1 MINVKKMV
9 WWKVRNLVGIR
20 WIYIIRG
27 YYRYIV
33 LVFNILFNVN
43 IMYYINLF

>member
-20 WIYIIRG
+20 WNYIIGG